1 MSKFLKKLICFLF
14 VGLCSVTLTSCV
26 IEFVPT
32 NSPDNPDTP
41 EQPKHEHTA
50 CPECG
55 KCTATDC
62 DGTVEDKCAGHED
75 VEKPSIKDNYECITI
90 AEAIELAKAAGDAG
104 TDQKYYVYGV
114 IKEVSNG
121 VYGEM
126 TIADETGELYVYGVY
141 SKDESTRYDAMTEKP
156 VSGDE
161 VVLLGMLKTYKE
173 KPEMDRGYLQEFTHV
188 DIEVDENEYVPSTV
202 DAARNAEVGNKVKLT
217 GVVAQITYA
226 SGMVPNGFYLVDNTG
241 SIYIY
246 GNDAAGSVKEGN
258 TVSVIGEKTY
268 YVLASEQA
276 NAEKFGYKGCCQLQN
291 ATIVENDKGNTAF
304 DKSWITESTVKEI
317 METPLS
323 ENMTTNIFKVN
334 ALVKKVPGNGFVNY
348 YFNDIDGVTGSYTYT
363 ACSGSDFA
371 WLDEFDGKICTV
383 YLSPMNAKSTASGCI
398 YRFMPI
404 EVVYENYQF
413 DGNAHQY
420 AIEYHGLDQF
430 LFEYDA
436 DPSLEVITSVTNEL
450 IGLYDIPLTYSS
462 SDTEVAYFENVDGKV
477 IFHTKNAG
485 ATTIKISSGDGL
497 SNFSAEF
504 TVVVNEAVNYETISV
519 KQAFDTADGEVVTV
533 RGIVAGSLVNQS
545 GFYLIDETGVIAV
558 KGPEADIALLSV
570 GNEVVVRGTK
580 GHQQKSGYTGT
591 SIGQNNIY
599 DCEILINYYGNHEYS
614 TATFKNDKTVEE
626 LKDLDPTIDY
636 SGDVYVVEAIV
647 QVTETAFYTSIA
659 ITGIK
664 NTSITFSLYCSS
676 ADQYGFL
683 KQYAGQ
689 QVTLELAMCNW
700 NSKSYYTGCVISVTK
715 DGVKTNNTLNFT
727 A

>member
-1 MSKFLKKLICFLF
+1 MSKLLKKLICFLF
-14 VGLCSVTLTSCV
+14 VGLCSVSLASCTIV
-26 IEFVPT
+26 FVPDY
-32 NSPDNPDTP
+32 SPENP
-41 EQPKHEHTA
+41 EQPKHEHVV

-121 VYGEM
+121 MYGEM

-226 SGMVPNGFYLVDNTG
+226 SGMVPNGFYLIDNTG

-317 METPLS
+317 METPVT
-323 ENMTTNIFKVN
+323 ENITTNIYKVN

-383 YLSPMNAKSTASGCI
+383 YLSAMNAKSTTTSCF

-404 EVVYENYQF
+404 EVVYENYTF
-413 DGNAHQY
+413 TGNAAEY
-420 AIEYHGLDQF
+420 AVKYHGLDQF
-430 LFEYDA
+430 LKEYDA
-436 DPSLEVITSVTNEL
+436 DPALEVLTEVSNDLLGLTN
-450 IGLYDIPLTYSS
+450 IPLTYSS
-462 SDTEVAYFENVDGKV
+462 SDTEVAYFENVEGKV
-477 IFHTKNAG
+477 VLHTKNAG
-485 ATTIKISSGDGL
+485 STTIKVSSSYNG
-497 SNFSAEF
+497 SSFSVEF
-504 TVVVNEAVNYETISV
+504 TLVVNESVNYETISV
-519 KQAFDTADGEVVTV
+519 KAAFDTADGEIVTV

-558 KGPEADIALLSV
+558 KAVESEVALLSV
-570 GNEVVVRGTK
+570 GDEVVIRGTK

-599 DCEILINYYGNHEYS
+599 DSEILVNYYGNHEYS

-626 LKDLDPTIDY
+626 LKDLDPTVDY

-664 NTSITFSLYCSS
+664 DTSVTFSLYCSS
-676 ADQYGFL
+676 ADQYKFL

-700 NSKSYYTGCVISVTK
+700 NSKSYYTGCVISATK